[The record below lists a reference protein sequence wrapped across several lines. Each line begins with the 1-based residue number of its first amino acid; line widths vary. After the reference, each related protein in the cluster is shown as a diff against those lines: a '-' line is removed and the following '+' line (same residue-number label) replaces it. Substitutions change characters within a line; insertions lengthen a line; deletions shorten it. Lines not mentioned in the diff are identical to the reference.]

1 MLVLFCWTWGFPW
14 VLKFKFSFFF
24 RPWKVLKLDTGAEK
38 VLIFVH
44 CGPDKPNHSSD
55 ISVMW
60 FPWSWSWHVT
70 VTMCYGLVS
79 ELVRCVYSAL
89 ESVTMLW
96 HPQKLLW
103 HYYLLLLSLFSQSIL
118 KAINSTTIIPDFSIF
133 LVLKGPEKSWNSSLE
148 VWTLWTVEDMSLLHL
163 TGVIVGLRCDDA
175 VTGVIVGLRCDAVTG
190 VIVGLRCD
198 VEQWCSSGH
207 PRRLHHHSATW
218 SVASAGEMLSSLA
231 YWACQEMP
239 LWGGEA
245 GAKMWIWRR
254 IEKISWLDKV
264 TT

>member
-148 VWTLWTVEDMSLLHL
+148 VWTLWTVEDIAVASDWCRCRAVLWCWAMMLIWSSSPTAPSLSDLVSSLSWWNVVVVSLLSL
-163 TGVIVGLRCDDA
+163 
-175 VTGVIVGLRCDAVTG
+175 
-190 VIVGLRCD
+190 
-198 VEQWCSSGH
+198 SGN
-207 PRRLHHHSATW
+207 AFI
-218 SVASAGEMLSSLA
+218 G
-231 YWACQEMP
+231 
-239 LWGGEA
+239 WGGRCQNVD
-245 GAKMWIWRR
+245 M
-254 IEKISWLDKV
+254 EKNWKDQLAW
-264 TT
+264 